1 MAPES
6 LRITI
11 LTLRNAPQ
19 RMQHTQNDRGG
30 KESELRELN
39 MIPEQAVSV
48 SLRHGEPERVLGTLW
63 RQNRSE

>member
-1 MAPES
+1 M
-6 LRITI
+6 TI

-39 MIPEQAVSV
+39 MILEQAVSV
-48 SLRHGEPERVLGTLW
+48 SLRHGEPERVLGQLW
-63 RQNRSE
+63 RRNRSE

>member
-6 LRITI
+6 LRMTI

-48 SLRHGEPERVLGTLW
+48 SLRHGEPESIIWSRK
-63 RQNRSE
+63 E